1 MASLEEGT
9 WHESHVVW
17 LLPPSA
23 YVHVTHD
30 TWKME
35 SKCEESGRKF
45 PLFRIKRRNRL
56 WEKKEFHGG
65 RKGKEKKREKK
76 KGKEKKKRKEEMKE
90 MRGKQNRGGKIRAWR
105 RKGKERK
112 RTPIPGALTV
122 KSCYSEN

>member
-1 MASLEEGT
+1 MRKVGGSFLFLGSNEGID
-9 WHESHVVW
+9 
-17 LLPPSA
+17 
-23 YVHVTHD
+23 YGRR
-30 TWKME
+30 KNFME
-35 SKCEESGRKF
+35 G
-45 PLFRIKRRNRL
+45 
-56 WEKKEFHGG
+56 
-65 RKGKEKKREKK
+65 GKEKKRKEKKK